1 MGGWYEGGIVDGG
14 GKLTQ
19 DRMADADAEKVT
31 AKQSSNAD
39 ENKVDEKREWEKPCT
54 VMIDTSPSVSLV
66 HLGNLISG
74 KVGFL
79 VTQERMTDSDAA
91 KVDVNVKADAPD
103 AYNNTSKINTLNI
116 DVKIGIVKPCAV
128 SIYIS

>member
-1 MGGWYEGGIVDGG
+1 MLKHI
-14 GKLTQ
+14 
-19 DRMADADAEKVT
+19 EK
-31 AKQSSNAD
+31 
-39 ENKVDEKREWEKPCT
+39 
-54 VMIDTSPSVSLV
+54 
-66 HLGNLISG
+66 LISG

-103 AYNNTSKINTLNI
+103 SSNDTSKINTLNI
-116 DVKIGIVKPCAV
+116 DVKIGIVKPCSV